1 MEQMKTG
8 ADSFIDLKYDRQ
20 DVIETR
26 KYQIQFDKHLF
37 SVRKTTAVERQHSYS
52 TDAMQQQMN
61 SKEHDANNTLLVDT
75 TRKSWLN
82 DYQIV
87 SCLYPSY
94 KNDLQE
100 YLQRRTKDSTDNNCR
115 RLCVMTDTC
124 WEDFELLD
132 KNLPL
137 TYQTILN
144 LLEVDTE
151 HYKFHIEKQ
160 GRNIYISLSAI
171 NC

>member
-1 MEQMKTG
+1 MKTG

-82 DYQIV
+82 DYQ
-87 SCLYPSY
+87 
-94 KNDLQE
+94 
-100 YLQRRTKDSTDNNCR
+100 
-115 RLCVMTDTC
+115 M
-124 WEDFELLD
+124 
-132 KNLPL
+132 
-137 TYQTILN
+137 
-144 LLEVDTE
+144 
-151 HYKFHIEKQ
+151 
-160 GRNIYISLSAI
+160 
-171 NC
+171 

>member
-1 MEQMKTG
+1 MAKSDIAYNLKT
-8 ADSFIDLKYDRQ
+8 DRQ
-20 DVIETR
+20 NVNETR
-26 KYQIQFDKHLF
+26 KFQLQFDKHLF
-37 SVRKTTAVERQHSYS
+37 SVRKTSSMEQWNSFS
-52 TDAMQQQMN
+52 TDAMLPMN
-61 SKEHDANNTLLVDT
+61 STKHDTNNTIILVDT

-82 DYQIV
+82 DYHIV

-124 WEDFELLD
+124 WDDFELLD
-132 KNLPL
+132 KNLSL

-151 HYKFHIEKQ
+151 HYKFHVEKR
-160 GRNIYISLSAI
+160 GRNIHISLRATLGI
-171 NC
+171 EHA

>member
-1 MEQMKTG
+1 MKNGTG
-8 ADSFIDLKYDRQ
+8 SIIDLKYDRQ

-26 KYQIQFDKHLF
+26 RFQIQFDKHLF
-37 SVRKTTAVERQHSYS
+37 SVRKTTAVERQNSCS
-52 TDAMQQQMN
+52 TDVMQQHTN
-61 SKEHDANNTLLVDT
+61 SKEHDTNNTLLVDT
-75 TRKSWLN
+75 ARKSWLN
-82 DYQIV
+82 DYHIV

-94 KNDLQE
+94 KNELQE
-100 YLQRRTKDSTDNNCR
+100 YLQHRTKDSTDNNCR

-132 KNLPL
+132 KNLSL

-151 HYKFHIEKQ
+151 YYRFHGDKQ
-160 GRNIYISLSAI
+160 GRNIHISLSAI
-171 NC
+171 NF